1 MEFKYTRLYSD
12 SRGESRFEDKT
23 IPMRSAGTIGFLS
36 ELFPVEGII
45 FLEVE
50 ANYDYDFHH
59 APQRQFLVL
68 LDGEI
73 EIETSLGEK
82 RTFKAG
88 DVLLL
93 EDVTGKGHRTRN
105 VRQEPRRSLFIP
117 LREP

>member
-1 MEFKYTRLYSD
+1 MEFKYTRLYAD
-12 SRGESRFEDKT
+12 TQGESRFEENT

-36 ELFPVEGII
+36 ELFTVEGII
-45 FLEVE
+45 FREVE
-50 ANYDYDFHH
+50 PTYDYDFHN

-82 RTFKAG
+82 RTFRAG

-105 VRQEPRRSLFIP
+105 VLQEPRRSLFIP
-117 LREP
+117 VGSS